1 MLVFVTAGLVIT
13 LFFGGLVEIILLLI
27 LLQSIRNGRP
37 RAQEDV
43 LIVSCNKR
51 KVLM

>member
-1 MLVFVTAGLVIT
+1 MLVFVTAGGYCTI
-13 LFFGGLVEIILLLI
+13 FGGLVEIIPLLI